1 MFLEAQVCY
10 NGRMNTKALIKE
22 IAELTPEERLE
33 VSDFLLIESSEADEK
48 AREAR
53 LKREIQKGIDDIEAG
68 RFTEINSSEELRE
81 FITECSDEATRRVE
95 ARGVK
100 IAP

>member
-1 MFLEAQVCY
+1 VRY

-48 AREAR
+48 AREER
-53 LKREIQKGIDDIEAG
+53 LKQEIQKGIDSIERG
-68 RFTEINSSEELRE
+68 EGIEINSSEELKE
-81 FITECSDEATRRVE
+81 FIQQCGEE
-95 ARGVK
+95 ARRELEAEGVK